1 MKKIEIKV
9 KNNNFDYSIVIG
21 NNILNILP
29 KKIKLLC
36 PNAQKIAIV
45 ADKNIPS
52 KFKTKI
58 KRLLKFYEVSIFEY
72 DSSEKTK
79 SFSEVNILLEKC
91 LKKNFNR
98 SDIMIALGGGIIGD
112 FSAFVAS
119 LIKRGIN
126 FINLPSTLLGQ
137 VDSAIGGKTGVNSKY
152 GKNLIGTF
160 YQPRLVISDLSLLN
174 SLPKRE
180 ITCGYAEILKHSII
194 SDKKF
199 FNWLT
204 VNTKNLLN
212 MKNLSSLQ
220 FAVFKSC
227 KIKLSFVNK
236 DVNENNIRMMLNFGH
251 TFAHAIEAKNQFTKK
266 INHGEAV
273 LIGMMLAS
281 KVSLIKKTCTQKTF
295 DQIKGIYDENTL
307 NYSLADLRNKTKFT
321 QLIKFMFNDK
331 KNNDK
336 KINFIL
342 LKNIG
347 KHLCQINL
355 KFQSAKLKNFQTILL
370 NTDFKGM
377 YSSFKLFFE
386 NIHD

>member
-9 KNNNFDYSIVIG
+9 KNNNFDYSVVIG
-21 NNILNILP
+21 NKIINILP

-45 ADKNIPS
+45 TDKNIPS

-58 KRLLKFYEVSIFEY
+58 KKLLKFYEVSIFEY

-79 SFSEVNILLEKC
+79 SFSEVNNLLEKC
-91 LKKNFNR
+91 LKRNFNR
-98 SDIMIALGGGIIGD
+98 SDVMIALGGGIIGD

-126 FINLPSTLLGQ
+126 FINLPSTLLAQ

-180 ITCGYAEILKHSII
+180 IICGYAEILKHSII

-251 TFAHAIEAKNQFTKK
+251 TFAHAIEAKTQFTKK

-342 LKNIG
+342 LKHIG
-347 KHLCQINL
+347 KTTKPGSNKMTKKQ
-355 KFQSAKLKNFQTILL
+355 LL
-370 NTDFKGM
+370 NIFPR
-377 YSSFKLFFE
+377 
-386 NIHD
+386 II